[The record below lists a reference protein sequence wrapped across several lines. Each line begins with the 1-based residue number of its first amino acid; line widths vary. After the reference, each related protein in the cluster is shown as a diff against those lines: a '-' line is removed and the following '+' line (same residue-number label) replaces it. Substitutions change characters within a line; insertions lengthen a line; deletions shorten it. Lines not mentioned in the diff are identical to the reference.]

1 MHLLM
6 ISLDSSLLGDPH
18 GNTVTR
24 HLEYARRIGAISIV
38 TYNTAVHPQ
47 TVQRLPNNLTVYPT
61 NTWPVL
67 FPWVAY
73 RVAVRIQHAQPVDV
87 ITTQD
92 PFSTGLVGW
101 LLKRRFEL
109 PLDVQ
114 NHSHFFENPY
124 WLAERPLRHRLLYR
138 LGEMVIRNAD
148 TVRVATEREKAAY
161 VKRGVPADRI
171 AVLHP
176 PSYVARFTE
185 PVPPETL
192 AARRAALGIAPDAPV
207 LLWVGMPGWVKNVE
221 LLLEAYRRVRA
232 AKPETRLVLAG
243 DFSERADLVQQAQP
257 DGVIFAGRVAH
268 DDLPQ
273 FYQMAD
279 LYVHSSRYEGV
290 PRVLSEALASGTPV
304 VSTDHLGADAV
315 VQAGETGLLTEQTPD
330 ALAKAILELLGD
342 PTRRRT
348 MGRAGQQDV
357 LTRFD
362 YERQIDAVVNTYQ
375 CTLEAAGQKG
385 C

>member
-1 MHLLM
+1 
-6 ISLDSSLLGDPH
+6 
-18 GNTVTR
+18 
-24 HLEYARRIGAISIV
+24 
-38 TYNTAVHPQ
+38 VH
-47 TVQRLPNNLTVYPT
+47 R
-61 NTWPVL
+61 
-67 FPWVAY
+67 
-73 RVAVRIQHAQPVDV
+73 AQPVDV
-87 ITTQD
+87 VTTQD
-92 PFSTGLVGW
+92 PFATGLAGW
-101 LLKRRFEL
+101 LLKRRFGL

-138 LGEMVIRNAD
+138 LGEMVIRQAD
-148 TVRVATEREKAAY
+148 TARVATEREKAAY

-176 PSYVARFTE
+176 PSYVARFAE
-185 PVPPETL
+185 PVPQETL

-207 LLWVGMPGWVKNVE
+207 LLWVGRPGWVKNVD

-232 AKPETRLVLAG
+232 AQPETRLVLAG
-243 DFSERADLVQQAQP
+243 DFSGQPDFVRQAEP

-279 LYVHSSRYEGV
+279 LYVHSSRYEGM

-315 VQAGETGLLTEQTPD
+315 VRDGETGLLSEQTPD
-330 ALAKAILELLGD
+330 ALAGAILELLDD
-342 PTRRRT
+342 PARARE
-348 MGRAGQQDV
+348 MGRAGQRDV
-357 LTRFD
+357 LVRFD
-362 YERQIDAVVNTYQ
+362 YERQIDAVANSYRR
-375 CTLEAAGQKG
+375 TLEAARQKG
-385 C
+385 S